1 MEERLKG
8 LQARYL
14 RQLAGSQRNILLTI
28 MRERIPKLQK
38 YAHCYIKTL
47 EDRSAYAE
55 KNYHGP
61 NLKWI
66 GSPCSDQD
74 RKRKI
79 VHR

>member
-38 YAHCYIKTL
+38 YAQSYIKTL

-55 KNYHGP
+55 KKQPWTEPGMDWFT
-61 NLKWI
+61 LF
-66 GSPCSDQD
+66 
-74 RKRKI
+74 
-79 VHR
+79 